1 MLNFC
6 LLYSVLVSYELKKMA
21 SEVLLLESRLKPESK
36 QVGFA
41 NTERIYTK
49 KKKKKKNPTTKP
61 NQTKPPTT
69 KQTNKTN
76 EKKQTHKTLK
86 L

>member
-49 KKKKKKNPTTKP
+49 KKKKKNPTTKP